1 MDNDLTV
8 GRTNVTAGGVWQ
20 AAAASHDDDSSSE
33 SASSSRKESFD
44 ATEVAFTAA
53 SSVKVLSIAAT
64 PLTSGF
70 CSASFELAA
79 RSIEAGFIPPQRTTL
94 PPMPPQ
100 VPASLQSTSN
110 PTPLA
115 VSWPTSAESYVLG
128 ARIGRGAFA
137 SVYAAR
143 IKKRSGV
150 LLDEEMTDINS
161 ADCAIKIIDLEHV
174 NININGKFHMTILV
188 VGDLSHG
195 F

>member
-8 GRTNVTAGGVWQ
+8 VRTNVTAGGVWQ

-33 SASSSRKESFD
+33 SVSSSRKDSFD
-44 ATEVAFTAA
+44 TTGVIFTAA
-53 SSVKVLSIAAT
+53 SSLKVLSIAAT

-79 RSIEAGFIPPQRTTL
+79 GTIEAGLIPPQTT
-94 PPMPPQ
+94 PQTTPQ
-100 VPASLQSTSN
+100 VPASLQLTSN

-115 VSWPTSAESYVLG
+115 VSWPTSAESYILG

-143 IKKRSGV
+143 IKKRRGV
-150 LLDEEMTDINS
+150 LLNEEMTDINR
-161 ADCAIKIIDLEHV
+161 ADCAIKIMDLEHV
-174 NININGKFHMTILV
+174 NININGKFLQ
-188 VGDLSHG
+188 
-195 F
+195 